1 MNLGWKGI
9 EEGKGHDFSDILA
22 VLMYDCGREPSRAGL
37 IVDFS
42 RIGQFSRNFFDINTS
57 DTTILNLERVPH
69 VFNTSSRD
77 LQSCARQQRP
87 KVWLDQAAR
96 HHGATILGSSH
107 MIVLAPFRGA
117 AATRKPQARMWWQNR
132 VRCHFSNGTA
142 TMSHCFGYA
151 SSLERID
158 PRRKL

>member
-107 MIVLAPFRGA
+107 MIVLAPFRGSSH
-117 AATRKPQARMWWQNR
+117 PQATSEN
-132 VRCHFSNGTA
+132 VVA
-142 TMSHCFGYA
+142 K
-151 SSLERID
+151 SSALPFLKWDSYYVSLLWVCLLIGED
-158 PRRKL
+158 